1 MDQRHFSEEAFLHA
15 TLIEFVKCLGSG
27 KRARMFVESIDCG
40 AFESFFNFLGNPGM
54 EHNLRWR
61 RPWRRQDI
69 LSVIVIT
76 NMDMIQRQ
84 HNRATKRKGNK
95 IKPSAATKNAF
106 RVRGSKAGSQQRGR
120 GSQLRPSS

>member
-27 KRARMFVESIDCG
+27 KRAHMFVESIDCG
-40 AFESFFNFLGNPGM
+40 TFESFSNFLGNPGM

-95 IKPSAATKNAF
+95 IKPSL
-106 RVRGSKAGSQQRGR
+106 QQQPLNMLFVSEGARR
-120 GSQLRPSS
+120 AVNKEAEEAN

>member
-27 KRARMFVESIDCG
+27 KRAHMFVESIDCG
-40 AFESFFNFLGNPGM
+40 TFESFSNFLGNPGM

-76 NMDMIQRQ
+76 NMNSIIGQPKEKETRSS
-84 HNRATKRKGNK
+84 RAC
-95 IKPSAATKNAF
+95 
-106 RVRGSKAGSQQRGR
+106 
-120 GSQLRPSS
+120 SSSH